1 MNDDIK
7 GPQISLNLTKQ
18 LKLDDEE
25 NAKEVGQGGWPWEV
39 VLYIFYKLCNFYLF
53 MYLYFI

>member
-25 NAKEVGQGGWPWEV
+25 NAKEVGQGG
-39 VLYIFYKLCNFYLF
+39 
-53 MYLYFI
+53 